1 MKNLLTLSC
10 AVLSIVSA
18 CGDASTNPAPTT
30 SAVARATCNYDF
42 EATVRSGPATGT
54 SVHGALI
61 IGRTSTERF
70 AGELRPRD
78 GSAPLQVGGMLSNG
92 ALSLQV
98 RLADGRTLNG
108 SGTYAGAFESCQMN
122 LTGDL
127 TGPTAADRGDWLGI
141 RRTCQRNCNACLDNA
156 CQSTCES
163 PTGGQLVPGGSCV
176 GLLCPTNCVV
186 CQISSGFTGSCMGP
200 CDCP

>member
-1 MKNLLTLSC
+1 MKNLLTVSGV
-10 AVLSIVSA
+10 VLSVVA
-18 CGDASTNPAPTT
+18 GCGDTSESPTAASA
-30 SAVARATCNYDF
+30 AAICNYDF

-54 SVHGALI
+54 TVHGALI
-61 IGRTSTERF
+61 IGRAGAERF

-98 RLADGRTLNG
+98 RLADGRMLNG

-122 LTGDL
+122 LTGNL
-127 TGPTAADRGDWLGI
+127 TGPTASDSGDWLGI
-141 RRTCQRNCNACLDNA
+141 RRTCQQNCSACLSNS
-156 CQSTCES
+156 CTSTCS
-163 PTGGQLVPGGSCV
+163 APNGNQLVPGGSCV

-186 CQISSGFTGSCMGP
+186 CQVNSGFTGSCMSQ
-200 CDCP
+200 CNCP